1 MRSMEEY
8 DVIIIGAGPAGL
20 TAGIYAGREDIKALI
35 LEKGAAG
42 GMQNVAPLVG
52 NYPGFKTIT
61 GANLSQRMIEQAS
74 NYIQINELEDV
85 KEIKP
90 EDGKFILKTSKQ
102 HYSAQAIILCTGT
115 TYRKLGAKGEEDFV
129 GKGISYCSICDAL
142 LFKDRK
148 VVVIGGGDS
157 AVEHAL
163 HLNDV
168 CSDVTIIHRRD
179 ELRAKKDGRDRI
191 KEAGIPIIWNSV
203 VTEING
209 DVVVRSIKI
218 YDKIKDKETELEVD
232 GVFIAVGEEP
242 NNQLAKKLGVKL
254 DKNGYIITDKE
265 QKTNIDHVYAAG
277 DITGGVKQMVVAA
290 GEGAIAAISAYNNIK

>member
-1 MRSMEEY
+1 MEEY

-35 LEKGAAG
+35 LEKGTAG

-61 GANLSQRMIEQAS
+61 GANLSQRMIDQAS

>member
-1 MRSMEEY
+1 MEEY

-35 LEKGAAG
+35 LEKGTAG

-85 KEIKP
+85 KEIKA
-90 EDGKFILKTSKQ
+90 EAGKFILKTSKQ
-102 HYSAQAIILCTGT
+102 YYSAQAIILCTGT
-115 TYRKLGAKGEEDFV
+115 TYRKLGAKGEDDFV

-168 CSDVTIIHRRD
+168 CSEVTIIHRRD
-179 ELRAKKDGRDRI
+179 ELRAKKDGKDRI

-209 DVVVRSIKI
+209 DVVLRSIKI
-218 YDKIKDKETELEVD
+218 YDKIKDKETEMEVD

-242 NNQLAKKLGVKL
+242 NNQLAKELGVKL
-254 DKNGYIITDKE
+254 DTNGYIITDKE
-265 QKTNIDHVYAAG
+265 QKTNMDHVYAAG